1 MKKSFYVDKGIACAV
16 VDCQCG
22 QIMKNIEAAIKL
34 EDTLDVYSFRPET
47 IMVLDCKDNLQ
58 ELNDWLKEFRASLE
72 IVKSIFEIKEE
83 FYCIFTKFK
92 EEIIDTDYIMLCKNR
107 QAMQDDFS
115 DTMDYRMM
123 EDVIDLYIKIIKTM
137 KYVFDYL
144 DEYQE

>member
-1 MKKSFYVDKGIACAV
+1 MNNSFYVDKGIACAV
-16 VDCQCG
+16 VDYQCG
-22 QIMKNIEAAIKL
+22 RITKDIKAAIRL
-34 EDTLDVYSFRPET
+34 EDTLYAYSFRPET
-47 IMVLDCKDNLQ
+47 NTVHNCKDNLL

-72 IVKSIFEIKEE
+72 IVKSIFEIKDD
-83 FYCIFTKFK
+83 FRCIFKKFT
-92 EEIIDTDYIMLCKNR
+92 EEILDSDYVVLRKNH
-107 QAMQDDFS
+107 QTMKEGYS

>member
-1 MKKSFYVDKGIACAV
+1 MNNSFYVDKGIACAV
-16 VDCQCG
+16 VDYQCG
-22 QIMKNIEAAIKL
+22 RITKDIKAAIRL
-34 EDTLDVYSFRPET
+34 EDTLYAYSFRPET
-47 IMVLDCKDNLQ
+47 NTVHNCKDNLL

-72 IVKSIFEIKEE
+72 IVKSIFEIKDD